1 MYENAG
7 LNQEK
12 TFSTNRLLKR
22 AEVPFVANFK
32 KYGGLRAEGWK
43 KESTESEPVVSIITV
58 VRNDVANIEK
68 TILSVLNQT
77 YNNVE
82 YIIIDGD
89 STDGT
94 LDVIKKYEKYFDLW
108 VSEPDNGLY
117 YAWNKGVDMVTGKW
131 VEILNCDDYFYNNTV
146 LADIFAGK
154 KINADGVYGNAVAY
168 VNGRMALIEAHEDVK
183 EKAWQGMRLIF
194 ETLFVKAEII
204 KKFKFDTR
212 YRVSAD
218 GDFVLKC
225 VSGGYKFKKT
235 NVVVFETPAQG
246 FSGTHWLIAR
256 KENWLISRKYYP
268 GLKTD
273 LFNLQ
278 GLVYFVV
285 FRFFKQILS
294 AIGIY
299 NFLKKYYRRW
309 FGDKIMREKY
319 HYMVIEDKKHL

>member
-1 MYENAG
+1 MQEITD
-7 LNQEK
+7 LNQNK
-12 TFSTNRLLKR
+12 TFSTTRSLKK
-22 AEVPFVANFK
+22 ADVPFVGNFQN
-32 KYGGLRAEGWK
+32 YGGLRKEGWK
-43 KESTESEPVVSIITV
+43 KESTPSEPLVSIITV

-68 TILSVLNQT
+68 TILSVLNQN
-77 YNNVE
+77 YSNVE
-82 YIIIDGD
+82 YIIIDGA

-94 LDVIKKYEKYFDLW
+94 LEVIKKYEKYLDIW
-108 VSEPDNGLY
+108 VSEPDKGLY
-117 YAWNKGVDMVTGKW
+117 YAWNKGVDLVTGDW

-146 LADIFAGK
+146 LTDIFAGK
-154 KINADGVYGNAVAY
+154 KIEGDGVYGSAVGFA
-168 VNGRMALIEAHEDVK
+168 NGRMALIEAHDNVED
-183 EKAWQGMRLIF
+183 KAWTGMRLIF
-194 ETLFVKAEII
+194 ETLFVKADLI

-225 VSGGYKFKKT
+225 VSGGYKFHKV
-235 NVVVFETPAQG
+235 NVTVFETPAQG

-278 GLVYFVV
+278 GLVWFVV

-294 AIGIY
+294 TVGIY
-299 NFLKKYYRRW
+299 DFLRKYYRLW
-309 FGDKIMREKY
+309 YGDRLRREKY
-319 HYMVIEDKKHL
+319 RYMPVDEKSKN

>member
-1 MYENAG
+1 MQENHG
-7 LNQEK
+7 LNIDQI
-12 TFSTNRLLKR
+12 FSTTRLLKR
-22 AEVPFVANFK
+22 AEVPFVGNFK
-32 KYGGLRAEGWK
+32 KCGGLRANGWK
-43 KESTESEPVVSIITV
+43 KESTESEPLVSIITMV
-58 VRNDVANIEK
+58 KNDIANIEK

-94 LDVIKKYEKYFDLW
+94 LEVIKKYEKYIDLW
-108 VSEPDNGLY
+108 VSELDEGLY
-117 YAWNKGVDMVTGKW
+117 YAANKAVSLVSGKW
-131 VEILNCDDYFYNNTV
+131 VEVLTSADYFYNNAV
-146 LADIFAGK
+146 LAEIFAGK
-154 KINADGVYGNAVAY
+154 KIDADGVYGSMVGC
-168 VNGRMALIEAHEDVK
+168 VNGQRVLNEAHEDVK
-183 EKAWQGMRLIF
+183 KKAWQGMQLVF

-204 KKFKFDTR
+204 KKLKFDTR
-212 YRVSAD
+212 YKVSAD

-225 VSGGYKFKKT
+225 ITSGCAFKKV
-235 NVVVFETPAQG
+235 NVVVFETGTQG
-246 FSGTHWLIAR
+246 FSGKHWLIAR

-285 FRFFKQILS
+285 FRFFKNTLS

-299 NFLKKYYRRW
+299 PFLKKYYRRW

-319 HYMVIEDKKHL
+319 HYMVIDNKKRL